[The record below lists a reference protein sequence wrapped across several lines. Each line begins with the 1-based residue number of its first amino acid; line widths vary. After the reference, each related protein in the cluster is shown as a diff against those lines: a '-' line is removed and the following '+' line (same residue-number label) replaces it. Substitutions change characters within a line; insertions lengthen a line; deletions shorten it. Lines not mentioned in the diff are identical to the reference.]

1 MKNSTHQSKIDIIEL
16 VSLLLGALV
25 LLLFAVLI
33 GKGQS
38 RIQEVRPGAAS
49 TQNQQQLYREYRGV
63 RLGMTSIEVRTRLG
77 EPAMKSDDQD
87 FYVVSAKETAQ
98 IVYDA
103 GQKVVT
109 ISTDYTG
116 GVGAPDYKAVVGE
129 ELLQRPD
136 GSLFKIVFY
145 NSAGF
150 WVSYNKSGSD
160 VPVVTVTIGT
170 VK

>member
-1 MKNSTHQSKIDIIEL
+1 MKNSTDQPKIDIIEFIT
-16 VSLLLGALV
+16 LLLGALV

-38 RIQEVRPGAAS
+38 RIQEVRPGAAP
-49 TQNQQQLYREYRGV
+49 TQTQQQLYREYRGV
-63 RLGMTSIEVRTRLG
+63 RLGMSAVEVRTKLG
-77 EPAMKSDDQD
+77 EPAMKSDEQD
-87 FYVVSAKETAQ
+87 FYVVSPKETAQ

-109 ISTDYTG
+109 ISTDYNG
-116 GVGAPDYKAVVGE
+116 GVGAPDYKTVVRE
-129 ELLQRPD
+129 ELLQKPD

-145 NSAGF
+145 NSERF
-150 WVSYNKSGSD
+150 WVSYNKSASD

-170 VK
+170 IK